1 MNCTLETDAQCEA
14 LEVCYNHT
22 TLNPLKACALNN
34 LEIGGRL
41 SAETFRGWTSNIT
54 ALVLSENEIT
64 DVEDGTFQELPN
76 LVGIN
81 MVTNLLTEI
90 RPGMFTGLVRYL

>member
-1 MNCTLETDAQCEA
+1 M
-14 LEVCYNHT
+14 
-22 TLNPLKACALNN
+22 
-34 LEIGGRL
+34 
-41 SAETFRGWTSNIT
+41 
-54 ALVLSENEIT
+54 ENEIT

>member
-1 MNCTLETDAQCEA
+1 MNCTLDTDAQCEA

-22 TLNPLKACALNN
+22 TSNPLKPCTLNN
-34 LEIGGRL
+34 LEIRGRL
-41 SAETFRGWTSNIT
+41 SAETFRGWTSNIM
-54 ALVLSENEIT
+54 AVVLMENEIT

-81 MVTNLLTEI
+81 LVTNLLTEI
-90 RPGMFTGLVRYL
+90 RPGMFTGLGT